1 MCWTIFIPKNKLP
14 ASSLLTLP
22 VLQEL
27 LTKIGENNHNH
38 IKQRAQGKYSGYWR
52 RRRRLY
58 RSRLRKQVVA
68 IDNSQEELAE
78 APGGFEKVFM
88 DATNL
93 KYENDCFGNVTFF
106 YTLMYMTALEQAKA
120 ISEAARVLKSGGTLA
135 IWDCEIASAYPD
147 PFFVDV
153 DVLMDGQKY
162 HTTYGIIKR
171 DAQDREQIELL
182 CSKVGLRLVNAS
194 SNAKHFNLYYEK
206 DSGWRDS

>member
-1 MCWTIFIPKNKLP
+1 MERTTIIILNKELKGSILDIGGGGEGFI
-14 ASSLLTLP
+14 
-22 VLQEL
+22 
-27 LTKIGENNHNH
+27 G
-38 IKQRAQGKYSGYWR
+38 RAYG
-52 RRRRLY
+52 
-58 RSRLRKQVVA
+58 KQVVA

-162 HTTYGIIKR
+162 HTTYGIIKK

-182 CSKVGLRLVNAS
+182 CAKVGLRLVNAS